1 MALIKK
7 KTADTAENTTNT
19 EETTTD
25 ALVKTTKEVAV
36 KEKTSTAV
44 AVDGGKMSAFI
55 TNPLFLEAVV
65 DAEYGTFP
73 SIVASNG
80 THMTAGNDGKDIG
93 KELKFQVILTKNVYK
108 VAPGSNDDEAKDYFK
123 VGDSEEEL
131 EDDLQEAL
139 DAGYSKAAIKK
150 YIDVICVV
158 TECADDDFVGETVT
172 LQLAP
177 SSQFTWR
184 PLAGKCKMRAAMGKL
199 EAEPVLGDPDLGMAV
214 VFTSN
219 AKATS
224 YGGNNF
230 TKFEF
235 SI

>member
-1 MALIKK
+1 MPLIKK
-7 KTADTAENTTNT
+7 KNADTAENTTNT
-19 EETTTD
+19 STEETTTD
-25 ALVKTTKEVAV
+25 APVKTTKEVAV
-36 KEKTSTAV
+36 KAPTAV
-44 AVDGGKMSAFI
+44 AVAGKVSAFI
-55 TNPLFLEAVV
+55 TNELFVDAVI

-80 THMTAGNDGKDIG
+80 THMTAGNDGEDIG
-93 KELKFQVILTKNVYK
+93 KELKFQVIITKDVYK

-123 VGDSEEEL
+123 VGDTEEEL
-131 EDDLQEAL
+131 EEDLQEAL

-150 YIDVICVV
+150 YIDVICVL
-158 TECADDDFVGETVT
+158 TECEDADMIGETVT
-172 LQLAP
+172 LQLSP

-199 EAEPVLGDPDLGMAV
+199 EAEPVLGDPELGSAV

-224 YGGNNF
+224 WKGNNF